1 MAKSNITRKQ
11 ALENALIFC
20 NYANVTALTIE
31 GHENIDWVETANV
44 LAKMCEQL
52 SKPRAKAVSKARM
65 QNENLVK
72 DIINQIP
79 ADGLTSKEI
88 VNLGNPAITT
98 TQKAVAV
105 MRVAEEMGLISKIKE
120 GKKISYVPVEVE

>member
-11 ALENALIFC
+11 AIEL
-20 NYANVTALTIE
+20 ALTLVKE
-31 GHENIDWVETANV
+31 SAEFDDKWNEVAEV
-44 LAKMCEQL
+44 LQKMHEQL
-52 SKPRAKAVSKARM
+52 SKPREKAVSKARM

-72 DIINQIP
+72 DIINKIP

-105 MRVAEEMGLISKIKE
+105 MRVAEEMGFISKVKE
-120 GKKISYVPVEVE
+120 GKKISYVPVEIE

>member
-11 ALENALIFC
+11 ALELAIHVLSTTREDWD
-20 NYANVTALTIE
+20 AAPLEDAVEVLT
-31 GHENIDWVETANV
+31 
-44 LAKMCEQL
+44 KMHEQL
-52 SKPRAKAVSKARM
+52 SKPREKAVSKARM

-72 DIINQIP
+72 DIINRIP

-105 MRVAEEMGLISKIKE
+105 MRVAEEMGFISKVKE

>member
-11 ALENALIFC
+11 ARELAIHVLSTTREDWDAAPLEDA
-20 NYANVTALTIE
+20 VEVLT
-31 GHENIDWVETANV
+31 
-44 LAKMCEQL
+44 KMHEQL
-52 SKPRAKAVSKARM
+52 SKPREKAVSKARM
-65 QNENLVK
+65 QNENIVK
-72 DIINQIP
+72 DIINRIP

-105 MRVAEEMGLISKIKE
+105 MRVAEEMGFISKVKE